1 MKYPLLVWMDLETTG
16 LTDDSEIVEVAM
28 VITDH
33 NLVERAHWREH
44 RVPSAQGRHQI
55 LSTPEV
61 LEMHQK
67 SGLWTLIDSPEEE
80 HGSRDVGII
89 DHALVQIVEHSRGQF
104 GPDVEFYL
112 AGSGVASFDR
122 RFIRRDFPR
131 LNSLLHYSAIDMGIV
146 SRAVRFLWGEPLA
159 KPMNLRPHRAMDDTR
174 AAIETA
180 RTFRALGIQPSPDLT
195 EVNSVS

>member
-1 MKYPLLVWMDLETTG
+1 MSKKPVFVWMDLETTG
-16 LTDDSEIVEVAM
+16 LTDESEIIEVAM
-28 VITDH
+28 VITDESLTEGMSWH
-33 NLVERAHWREH
+33 EVRS
-44 RVPSAQGRHQI
+44 PSAVGRQQI
-55 LSTPEV
+55 LNDPYV
-61 LEMHQK
+61 LEMHK
-67 SGLWTLIDSPEEE
+67 TSGLWEHLTLLD
-80 HGSRDVGII
+80 GTTGRDLGMI
-89 DHALVQIVEHSRGQF
+89 DHTLSQIVEGSRGQF
-104 GPDVEFYL
+104 GPDCEFYL

-131 LNSLLHYSAIDMGIV
+131 LNALLHYSALDMGIV
-146 SRAVRFLWGEPLA
+146 SRAVKFLWGEPLA